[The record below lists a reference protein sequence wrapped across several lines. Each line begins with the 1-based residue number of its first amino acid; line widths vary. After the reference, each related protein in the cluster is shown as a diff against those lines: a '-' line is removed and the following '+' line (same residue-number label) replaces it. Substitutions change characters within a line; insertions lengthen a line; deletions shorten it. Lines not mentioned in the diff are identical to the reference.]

1 MRLALSCAVLLAL
14 AAPVA
19 AQSNAERVV
28 NDAYTRSHDYDLV
41 HQRIE
46 VRNFDWDSTSLDG
59 RVTTTLVALRP
70 GLDSV
75 ILDAGKRLV
84 VSRVVDARGASLR
97 SAAHGDT
104 LVVYPARPLAFRD
117 TLRYT
122 IDYHARIE
130 NGRGLTFITPEGRAH
145 RPRQIWS
152 QGEDHDNHLWF
163 PTYDFPNDK
172 MTWELLATV
181 PAEYAVV
188 SNGRLVSDRKSP
200 GGVHTVTWRQDQPS
214 ATYLVSLIVAP
225 LLKFADAWRGVPV
238 DYYVYR
244 AD

>member
-1 MRLALSCAVLLAL
+1 MRLPLSCAAVLAL

-84 VSRVVDARGASLR
+84 VSRIVDARGTSLR

-104 LVVYPARPLAFRD
+104 LVVYPARPLAFHD
-117 TLRYT
+117 TLRFS
-122 IDYHARIE
+122 IDYHARID
-130 NGRGLTFITPEGRAH
+130 NGRGLTFIEPEGREH
-145 RPRQIWS
+145 RPQQIWS
-152 QGEDHDNHLWF
+152 QGEDHNNHFWF

-172 MTWELLATV
+172 MTWELVATV
-181 PAEYAVV
+181 PQPYTVV
-188 SNGRLVSDRKSP
+188 SNGRLVADRPLP
-200 GGVHTVTWRQDQPS
+200 GGAHSVSWRQVLPHS
-214 ATYLVSLIVAP
+214 PYLVSLYVAP
-225 LLKFADAWRGVPV
+225 LVLLPDQRP
-238 DYYVYR
+238 
-244 AD
+244 